1 MPFKVYL
8 NGFVILGVALLIMG
22 IVGFFKGAEILR
34 DPGQP
39 KDSLLPVLYVLGGL
53 VMLINGWMSVR
64 AYEMRCAEEKV
75 VVKEG
80 TKNVTNKMQ

>member
-8 NGFVILGVALLIMG
+8 NGFIILGILLLVLG
-22 IVGFFKGAEILR
+22 VVGFLKGAEVLR

-53 VMLINGWMSVR
+53 VMLVNGWFSIR
-64 AYEMRCAEEKV
+64 AYELRCAEEQTAG
-75 VVKEG
+75 KE
-80 TKNVTNKMQ
+80 TQTIVTNKMQ